1 MAALTAWYV
10 AACAWEAD
18 AFTASPALLIC
29 SPAMTREGTI
39 AAAEPRRA
47 PCGQAAAAASMM
59 SATGPGFD
67 T

>member
-10 AACAWEAD
+10 AASAWEAD
-18 AFTASPALLIC
+18 AFTASPALLQ
-29 SPAMTREGTI
+29 SGNDEGGDDCGRR
-39 AAAEPRRA
+39 ALARA